1 MAPKVILNAVKLV
14 AQKSSPRNGLAG
26 LSGWVLQSRG
36 GELVLVIITTTRVT
50 GCSPCKFPGS
60 LNKRRITC
68 KPRTLL
74 DWNVDAW

>member
-36 GELVLVIITTTRVT
+36 VEFVLVIIPTITRIT
-50 GCSPCKFPGS
+50 GCSPCKFRGS
-60 LNKRRITC
+60 LNKWRITC

-74 DWNVDAW
+74 D